1 MYVPGPVTPE
11 QLEAVALTECI
22 DSLSRRLETRNYEIE
37 SSIPRPPSPP
47 PEYDKHG
54 KRINTREQRA
64 IAKLETRRTLA
75 VLRAFELIP
84 NYVPPRSFT
93 GLTRSVEKFYLPV
106 HAYPHINFIGLLLGP
121 RGNNLRRMETES
133 GSKISIRGRGSV
145 KEGGRAPSQPG
156 SNENLHCTVS
166 ALFPENIEKAFQLI
180 QEVVD
185 TAIKTPEHQNDFKR
199 SQLRQL
205 AELNGTLRDY
215 ENQLCSH
222 CHLPGHIRF
231 ACPERLA
238 MIENAECRCC
248 KAKGHLMK
256 DCPEKNGNPASQSRN
271 TAVEDFLHEI
281 GDIDDDKPG
290 AVKPNEYNG
299 EKEEFSNPAPEKGA
313 MSSQDPSDSSKS
325 SFSTSIGKLL
335 GPPGLDLELGS
346 PTPLPPPAAF
356 LVPSAPPPAA
366 WKPPEK

>member
-1 MYVPGPVTPE
+1 MYVPGPITPE

-22 DSLSRRLETRNYEIE
+22 DSLSRRLENQNYEIE

-54 KRINTREQRA
+54 KRVNTREQRA
-64 IAKLETRRTLA
+64 IRQLETERTLA

-84 NYVPPRSFT
+84 NYVPPQNFT
-93 GLTRSVEKFYLPV
+93 SLTRSIEKFYLPV

-145 KEGGRAPSQPG
+145 KEGGRAPNQSG
-156 SNENLHCTVS
+156 SDENLHCTVS
-166 ALFPENIEKAFQLI
+166 AIFPESIEKAFQLI

-185 TAIKTPEHQNDFKR
+185 TAIETPEHQNDFKR

-222 CHLPGHIRF
+222 CHMPGHIRF

-238 MIENAECRCC
+238 MIENAECRFCRT
-248 KAKGHLMK
+248 KGHLMK
-256 DCPEKNGNPASQSRN
+256 NCPNKNAVSTPQTSNS
-271 TAVEDFLHEI
+271 AVEDFLHEI
-281 GDIDDDKPG
+281 GDIDVEKPG
-290 AVKPNEYNG
+290 AFEPTEANTEKNEKSKLVSG
-299 EKEEFSNPAPEKGA
+299 EGATDFKEPEG
-313 MSSQDPSDSSKS
+313 SSERGT
-325 SFSTSIGKLL
+325 STSIGKLL
-335 GPPGLDLELGS
+335 GPPGLDIQKETSEL
-346 PTPLPPPAAF
+346 LPPPAAF
-356 LVPSAPPPAA
+356 SAPSAPPPAA
-366 WKPPEK
+366 WKPPGK